1 MPEGD
6 IRSPAC
12 YLKTLPTVVNW
23 GLRMTDRSIDGTM
36 YRVATTLF
44 SRDGKRSAE
53 VREFTNGETYL
64 LEREWV
70 EGTIFKERHEGRM
83 VGLFPSPMHAEQ
95 FIVTTPWFNGTE

>member
-23 GLRMTDRSIDGTM
+23 GLRMTDKSIDGTM
-36 YRVATTLF
+36 YRVVATLF
-44 SRDGKRSAE
+44 SMDGKRSAE
-53 VREFTNGETYL
+53 VRKFTNGETYL

-83 VGLFPSPMHAEQ
+83 VGPFPSPMHAEQ